1 MVNILLSAL
10 AQGVLYAPLALGI
23 FIAFRILNT
32 PDLTVDGSFVFGM
45 VVCAVVTI
53 LGYPVLALMAGTLAG
68 AMSGLITGTMQTKFK
83 VNPILAGILTM
94 TGLYSIN
101 YFVLG
106 GRSNRYLQAQ
116 VINEKGN
123 KVYEPSLT
131 IYKSFASFT
140 GIKNGDANTLILT
153 LAIEAAVTVI
163 LALFFKTRFG
173 LSIRATGDK
182 EEMVR
187 ASSINADRTRIT
199 GLAMANALV
208 GLSGALVCQ
217 QQTYADLNCGTGM
230 LVMGLAAVIIGQI
243 FFPRYGL
250 TIGLISA
257 VAGSILYRAVIA
269 LAYQVDMP
277 SYMVKLISA
286 SIVALAMIMPVIKTK
301 VASYRRV
308 IKPRWCK

>member
-1 MVNILLSAL
+1 VT
-10 AQGVLYAPLALGI
+10 GI
-23 FIAFRILNT
+23 
-32 PDLTVDGSFVFGM
+32 
-45 VVCAVVTI
+45 
-53 LGYPVLALMAGTLAG
+53 
-68 AMSGLITGTMQTKFK
+68 MQTKFK

-101 YFVLG
+101 YFILG
-106 GRSNRYLQAQ
+106 GRSNRYLQAL
-116 VINEKGN
+116 VINEAGN

-140 GIKNGDANTLILT
+140 GFHSGDMNTLLLT
-153 LAIEAAVTVI
+153 SVIVASITVLLAF
-163 LALFFKTRFG
+163 FFKTRLG
-173 LSIRATGDK
+173 LSIRATGDN

-187 ASSINADRTRIT
+187 ASSINADRTRII

-243 FFPRYGL
+243 LGRKHGL

-257 VAGSILYRAVIA
+257 VAGSILYRDVIA

-277 SYMVKLISA
+277 SYMVKLIA
-286 SIVALAMIMPVIKTK
+286 ALIVALAMIMPVVKAK
-301 VASYRRV
+301 VASYKRRLSTEV
-308 IKPRWCK
+308 V